1 MTSEINLE
9 TIQKLLNENVEIGN
23 PESKGFPLVVFQTLK
38 KSDKIFYGKLDKI
51 EFELTSNTILNTVPY
66 IIKGTLEYKNDLQ
79 TEVNYKIK
87 RMKFPYFM
95 MLFVCLFT
103 ASWSLFAIMQNSD
116 LIILAILVNLIM
128 FSIIFIKHKI
138 NIKKLNKMENDFKSL
153 LIING

>member
-38 KSDKIFYGKLDKI
+38 KSDKIFYGKLDEI

-95 MLFVCLFT
+95 MLFVSLFT
-103 ASWSLFAIMQNSD
+103 ASWSLFAIIQNSD
-116 LIILAILVNLIM
+116 LIVLAILVNLIM
-128 FSIIFIKHKI
+128 FSIIFIKNRT
-138 NIKKLNKMENDFKSL
+138 NIKKLKKMENDFKSL
-153 LIING
+153 IKITN